1 MTLCPISLF
10 RQLHPLAE
18 FSGKEVKTAAFIA
31 EQLSA
36 LGIEYQAQV
45 GGTGVVAYIRG
56 EEPGPVVLFRADM
69 DALPYS
75 TDDGGVVAIHAC
87 GHDSHCA
94 MLLAAVPKLRE
105 IVKRGTLKVVFQ
117 PGEENLT
124 GALAM
129 IEAGVGEDVDVAIAA
144 HIRAS
149 QDLAPGKICA
159 QINHVACTTHVVT
172 IDGRP
177 VHASRPHQGI
187 NPVDVAANMIIALN
201 SMRLDPNESWSIKAT
216 RIQTE
221 PGATNTLAAWA
232 RVMLDL
238 RAQTNAGLREMV
250 KKLETIA
257 KHTAEAYDTTAKV
270 ELIEEC
276 PASEYDADLVA
287 LISETVVEELGAE
300 NLVASCGGG
309 GEDFH
314 FFKTKRPSTK
324 TAYFGIG
331 VGATPG
337 LHDRNM
343 SFDEKYLVNG
353 PRMWVALAKKLL
365 G

>member
-36 LGIEYQAQV
+36 QGIEYQAQV

-172 IDGRP
+172 IEGRP

-287 LISETVVEELGAE
+287 LISAVLTSETFLVIFLVISLVVAEAEAAEELTMV
-300 NLVASCGGG
+300 L
-309 GEDFH
+309 
-314 FFKTKRPSTK
+314 
-324 TAYFGIG
+324 
-331 VGATPG
+331 
-337 LHDRNM
+337 
-343 SFDEKYLVNG
+343 
-353 PRMWVALAKKLL
+353 
-365 G
+365 